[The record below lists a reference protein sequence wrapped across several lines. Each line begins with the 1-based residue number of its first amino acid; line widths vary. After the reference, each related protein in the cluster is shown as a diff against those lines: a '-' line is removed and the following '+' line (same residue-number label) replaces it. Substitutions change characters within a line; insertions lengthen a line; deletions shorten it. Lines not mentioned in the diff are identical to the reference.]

1 MIGITFTEYKGYKLN
16 NIDYGPKLNVR
27 NISLEYVK
35 KFCYLGVYLDSEM
48 TLSALVSP
56 IKKLVSNKVSTLIKI
71 RKYIT
76 TKLHYQFTNKQYCHC
91 SHSIRALWEV

>member
-1 MIGITFTEYKGYKLN
+1 MIGITFSEYNRYKLN

-48 TLSALVSP
+48 TLSALV
-56 IKKLVSNKVSTLIKI
+56 
-71 RKYIT
+71 
-76 TKLHYQFTNKQYCHC
+76 
-91 SHSIRALWEV
+91 